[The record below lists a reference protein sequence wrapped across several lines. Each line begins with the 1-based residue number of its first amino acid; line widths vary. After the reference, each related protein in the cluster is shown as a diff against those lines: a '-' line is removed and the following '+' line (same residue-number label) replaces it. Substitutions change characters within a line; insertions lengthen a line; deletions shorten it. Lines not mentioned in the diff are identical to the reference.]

1 MLAREIMTSPVKTV
15 ALTTPVAE
23 IAGLLAKSN
32 ISGVPVVDKKG
43 GLLGIVSEADL
54 MRHAAPGSVAEKW
67 WLAGLSNADEAARVF
82 AKAHG
87 RIAADVMTRHVA
99 TVQHDATIAEVA
111 EALTSHGVK
120 RLPVMRDGT
129 LAGIITRRDLVR
141 ALAKSGPRPTATLGN
156 AHLQRALLERM
167 AQERWLDASYIAV
180 VVRDDVVELGG
191 YVASAD
197 QKRAVEA
204 LVGELDQKRRLVNR
218 LEIGLP
224 LVSDFA

>member
-1 MLAREIMTSPVKTV
+1 MLAREIMTSPVKTIT
-15 ALTTPVAE
+15 LTTPVAE
-23 IAGLLAKSN
+23 IAGQLAKAN

-54 MRHAAPGSVAEKW
+54 LRHVAQGSVAEKW
-67 WLAGLSNADEAARVF
+67 WLAGLSNADEAARLF

-99 TVQHDATIAEVA
+99 TVQHDATLAEVA

-120 RLPVMRDGT
+120 RLPVMRDGV

-141 ALAKSGPRPTATLGN
+141 AFAKSGAQPAVTLGN

-167 AQERWLDASYIAV
+167 AQERWLDASYISV
-180 VVRDDVVELGG
+180 LVRDEAVDLSG

-197 QKRAVEA
+197 QRRAVEA
-204 LVGELDQKRRLVNR
+204 LVGDLDQRRKLVNK

>member
-1 MLAREIMTSPVKTV
+1 MLAREIMTSPVKTIT
-15 ALTTPVAE
+15 LTTPVAE
-23 IAGLLAKSN
+23 IASLLAKAN

-54 MRHAAPGSVAEKW
+54 MRHAAPDVADKW
-67 WLAGLSNADEAARVF
+67 WLAGLSNADEAARLF

-111 EALTSHGVK
+111 EALAAHGVK
-120 RLPVMRDGT
+120 RLPVTREGA
-129 LAGIITRRDLVR
+129 LAGIVTRRDLVR

-156 AHLQRALLERM
+156 AHLQRAVLERM
-167 AQERWLDASYIAV
+167 GQERWLDASYITV
-180 VVRDDVVELGG
+180 VVRDEAVEISG

-204 LVGELDQKRRLVNR
+204 LVGELDRKRRLVNR

>member
-1 MLAREIMTSPVKTV
+1 MLAREIMTSPVKTIT
-15 ALTTPVAE
+15 LTTPVAQ
-23 IAGLLAKSN
+23 IAALLAKAN

-54 MRHAAPGSVAEKW
+54 LRHAAQGGAADKW
-67 WLAGLSNADEAARVF
+67 WLAGLSNADEAARLF

-87 RIAADVMTRHVA
+87 RVAADVMTRHVA

-111 EALTSHGVK
+111 EALASHGVK
-120 RLPVMRDGT
+120 RLPVMREGA

-141 ALAKSGPRPTATLGN
+141 ALAKSGPQPTATLGN
-156 AHLQRALLERM
+156 AHLQRAVLERM
-167 AQERWLDASYIAV
+167 GQERWLDASYIHV
-180 VVRDDVVELGG
+180 VVRDEVVELSG
-191 YVASAD
+191 YVASAE

-204 LVGELDQKRRLVNR
+204 LVGELDQKRRLINR